1 MPTKRKEDN
10 YSMAYVSVPKD
21 LTRVK
26 SKVLFNLTK
35 RQLLCFGAAL
45 LVGVPLFFLL
55 RDSTGTSTAALVMIL
70 AMLPGFL
77 LALYEKHGQ
86 PLEVIA
92 GQMIQALFVRPKERP
107 YQTNNLYAALMRQN
121 LMEQEVKVIVQN
133 GKAAKRKKKADTRRA
148 AGN

>member
-1 MPTKRKEDN
+1 
-10 YSMAYVSVPKD
+10 MAYVSVPKD
-21 LTRVK
+21 LTKVK

-45 LVGVPLFFLL
+45 LIGVPLFFLL
-55 RDSTGTSTAALVMIL
+55 RGSINTSAAALVMIL
-70 AMLPGFL
+70 AMLPGFM

-92 GQMIQALFVRPKERP
+92 GQMIQTLFIRPKERP

-121 LMEQEVKVIVQN
+121 LMEQEVKAIVQH
-133 GKAAKRKKKADTRRA
+133 GKAAKGKKKAGPRRA

>member
-1 MPTKRKEDN
+1 
-10 YSMAYVSVPKD
+10 MAYVSVPKD

-45 LVGVPLFFLL
+45 LAGVPLFFLL

-92 GQMIQALFVRPKERP
+92 GQMIQALFIRPKERP

-121 LMEQEVKVIVQN
+121 LMEQEVKAIVQN